1 MAQSIEKSLEKI
13 AIALEKLSAVAIP
26 AQGQVMQTQTSAP
39 PTSPEDDIFGTGV
52 GAGAGNEE
60 KSYTIDDVREALK
73 QFMDKTS
80 PAEAKK
86 LLTKFGAEKISD
98 LDPSKYTALIKIAK
112 K

>member
-1 MAQSIEKSLEKI
+1 MAQNIEKSLEKI

-26 AQGQVMQTQTSAP
+26 AQMSTQAQASTQAP
-39 PTSPEDDIFGTGV
+39 ASPEDDIFGTNGEPTKT
-52 GAGAGNEE
+52 EE

>member
-1 MAQSIEKSLEKI
+1 MAQSIEVSMEKI
-13 AIALEKLSAVAIP
+13 ATALEKLSAVAIP
-26 AQGQVMQTQTSAP
+26 ANASAP
-39 PTSPEDDIFGTGV
+39 PASPEDDIFGTGGEPAKV
-52 GAGAGNEE
+52 EE

-86 LLTKFGAEKISD
+86 LLTKYGAEKISD
-98 LDPSKYTALIKIAK
+98 LDPSKYAALIKIAK